1 MSCKNVVLLPSL
13 GRPASDFDDLCDVLA
28 MHGYAALAIDPT
40 ESFVGIPTL
49 HDLAADVVQKVSD
62 RGINEFHLVGHAF
75 GNRLARMVT
84 ADFSPRVAS
93 LTLLACGG
101 YIEIEKSIAESLTAC
116 FDPTVSTEDLLA
128 HVSRAFFAPG
138 NDATV
143 WLTGWSAHVAAYQ
156 RRALEATPRHEW
168 WDAVASRVLVVQAMQ
183 DALAVPRNSEIYVEA
198 HQDVATLARL
208 EGAGHAMLPE
218 QPARIGLLLTEFL
231 DSVQ

>member
-1 MSCKNVVLLPSL
+1 MNVVLLPSL
-13 GRPASDFDDLCDVLA
+13 GRPASDFDDLCGVLA
-28 MHGYAALAIDPT
+28 MHGYEALAIDPT
-40 ESFVGIPTL
+40 ESFVGAPTL
-49 HDLAADVVQKVSD
+49 HDLASDVVQKASD
-62 RGINEFHLVGHAF
+62 QGIYEFHLVGHAF

-84 ADFSPRVAS
+84 ADFSSRVAS

-143 WLTGWSAHVAAYQ
+143 WLTGWNAQVAAYQ

-183 DALAVPRNSEIYVEA
+183 DVLAIPRNSEIYIDA

-231 DSVQ
+231 DSVH